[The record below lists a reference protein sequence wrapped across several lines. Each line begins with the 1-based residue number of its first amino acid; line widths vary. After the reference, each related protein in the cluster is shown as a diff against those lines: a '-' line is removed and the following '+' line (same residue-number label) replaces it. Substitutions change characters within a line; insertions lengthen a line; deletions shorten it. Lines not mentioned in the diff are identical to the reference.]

1 MIMPAPAS
9 SPTGDLFPQRI
20 LDTLN
25 AAILCLDGERCV
37 SYVNTAAEALFESSA
52 QALIGRP
59 FRSLLSQ
66 LEPSSI
72 LDKLTLDTI
81 AFTEH

>member
-1 MIMPAPAS
+1 MQSSTANAITAS
-9 SPTGDLFPQRI
+9 DTATRI

-25 AAILCLDGERCV
+25 LSILCLDGERCV

-72 LDKLTLDTI
+72 LDKLQQESMD
-81 AFTEH
+81 FT